1 MKQLNNLLF
10 LLLCFT
16 TSITSYAQFTVNERS
31 IIYDKVS
38 DRYMVSIPEN
48 AFGTDYKAKIALDAT
63 TGWSNLS
70 IEDTDIA
77 DSYSFKQVEGN
88 KIYKF
93 HAQKGDK
100 EISGQL
106 TFTFLPLLVMEG
118 TFGYDY
124 AQGNISLLSPDV
136 AEPTNS
142 FVKIKWRGGSTNTA
156 DKHKR
161 NYKIKTLNENG
172 KKQEISLLGMRED
185 NNWILDAGQVDL
197 FRLRNRIATEIWND
211 FSTKPYYVS
220 KEPKA
225 KSGVVGKVVEVI
237 LNNEYRGIY
246 SLTEAMDR
254 KELKLKKYDDKNQEF
269 HGQLWKISSWD
280 KSTFWDIEKDYDN
293 TQETWH
299 AFETKYP
306 DIEDVNPTDYSPLY
320 EAIDFVANSNDET
333 FKKEV
338 ANYFDIPV
346 IIDYQLFLE
355 TLKPIDNCGKNMYW
369 GIYDV
374 AKDKKLTLA
383 IWDLDASVGQDWHC
397 STPLHPDYVSP
408 DTELG
413 IKEAF
418 NLYTRLSTLN
428 VDNYNQKVADRYH
441 ELRKTYFSEENIIS
455 KYQSYYD
462 MLEKSGAASR
472 EESKWSKDSDIGGY
486 PLNFKNEIEYIKNWI
501 INRLKYLDA
510 TQFTLSTD
518 ISEIHQEENTVQKN
532 IYNIMGQKVE
542 KAYRGLI
549 IKNGKKFYTKN
560 NEQQIKYD

>member
-16 TSITSYAQFTVNERS
+16 TNITSYAQFTINERS

-70 IEDTDIA
+70 IEGTDIA

-100 EISGQL
+100 EINGQL

-118 TFGYDY
+118 TFEYDY

-172 KKQEISLLGMRED
+172 KKLEISLLGMRED

-211 FSTKPYYVS
+211 FATKPYYTS

-225 KSGVVGKVVEVI
+225 KSGVAGKVVEVI

-269 HGQLWKISSWD
+269 HGQLWKVSSWD

-369 GIYDV
+369 EIYDV

-441 ELRKTYFSEENIIS
+441 ELRKTYFNEENLIS

-462 MLEKSGAASR
+462 MLVKSGAASR

-486 PLNFKNEIEYIKNWI
+486 PLNFEKEIEYIKNWI
-501 INRLKYLDA
+501 IERLKYLDT
-510 TQFTLSTD
+510 TQFPTINGIQKAQYLKQTKTT
-518 ISEIHQEENTVQKN
+518 QTYNMLGVKVNTSYKG
-532 IYNIMGQKVE
+532 IK
-542 KAYRGLI
+542 I
-549 IKNGKKFYTKN
+549 INGKKYN
-560 NEQQIKYD
+560 ISQ

>member
-16 TSITSYAQFTVNERS
+16 TNITSYAQFTINERS

-70 IEDTDIA
+70 IEGTDIA

-100 EISGQL
+100 EINGQL

-118 TFGYDY
+118 TFEYDY

-172 KKQEISLLGMRED
+172 KKLEISLLGMRED

-197 FRLRNRIATEIWND
+197 FRLRNRIATEIWNG
-211 FSTKPYYVS
+211 FATKPYYTS

-225 KSGVVGKVVEVI
+225 KSGVAGKVVEVI

-269 HGQLWKISSWD
+269 HGQLWKVSSWD

-428 VDNYNQKVADRYH
+428 VDNYKDR
-441 ELRKTYFSEENIIS
+441 
-455 KYQSYYD
+455 
-462 MLEKSGAASR
+462 KS
-472 EESKWSKDSDIGGY
+472 
-486 PLNFKNEIEYIKNWI
+486 
-501 INRLKYLDA
+501 
-510 TQFTLSTD
+510 
-518 ISEIHQEENTVQKN
+518 V
-532 IYNIMGQKVE
+532 V
-542 KAYRGLI
+542 
-549 IKNGKKFYTKN
+549 
-560 NEQQIKYD
+560 

>member
-70 IEDTDIA
+70 IEGTDIA

-93 HAQKGDK
+93 HAKKDDK
-100 EISGQL
+100 EINGQL

-211 FSTKPYYVS
+211 FSTKPYYAS

-269 HGQLWKISSWD
+269 HGQLWKVSSWD
-280 KSTFWDIEKDYDN
+280 KSTFWEIEKDYDN

-306 DIEDVNPTDYSPLY
+306 DIEDVNPTDYNPLY

-413 IKEAF
+413 IKETF

>member
-1 MKQLNNLLF
+1 MKQLNHLLF
-10 LLLCFT
+10 LLVCFA
-16 TSITSYAQFTVNERS
+16 TSIPSFAQFTINGRS

-38 DRYMVSIPEN
+38 DTYMVSIPGN
-48 AFGTDYKAKIALDAT
+48 AFGTDYEASIVLDAT
-63 TGWSNLS
+63 AGWSNLS
-70 IEDTDIA
+70 IEGTDIA
-77 DSYSFKQVEGN
+77 DSYTFKQVEGN
-88 KIYKF
+88 KIYKI
-93 HAQKGDK
+93 HAQEGDK
-100 EISGQL
+100 EINTQL

-124 AQGNISLLSPDV
+124 AQGNISLLSPDA

-142 FVKIKWRGGSTNTA
+142 FAKVKWRGGSTNTA

-161 NYKIKTLNENG
+161 NYKIKTLNEKG

-185 NNWILDAGQVDL
+185 NNWIMDAGQVDL

-211 FSTKPYYVS
+211 FATKPYYAS

-225 KSGVVGKVVEVI
+225 KSGVTGKVVEVI

-269 HGQLWKISSWD
+269 HGQLWKVSSWD
-280 KSTFWDIEKDYDN
+280 KAQFWNIDKDYDN

-306 DIEDVNPTDYSPLY
+306 DIDDVNPTDYSPLY

-338 ANYFDIPV
+338 TDYFDIPV
-346 IIDYQLFLE
+346 LIDYQLFLE
-355 TLKPIDNCGKNMYW
+355 TLKPIDNSGKNMYW

-374 AKDKKLTLA
+374 AKSKKLTLA
-383 IWDLDASVGQDWHC
+383 IWDLDASVGQDWQC
-397 STPLHPDYVSP
+397 STPLHPEYVSP

-413 IKEAF
+413 IEKAF
-418 NLYTRLSTLN
+418 NLYKRLSTLN

-441 ELRKTYFSEENIIS
+441 ELRKTYFSEENLIA
-455 KYQSYYD
+455 KYQDYYD
-462 MLEKSGAASR
+462 MLVKSGAASR
-472 EESKWSKDSDIGGY
+472 EETKWSEDSDIGGY
-486 PLNFKNEIEYIKNWI
+486 PLNFKEEIEYIKNWI
-501 INRLKYLDA
+501 TKRLNYLDT
-510 TQFTLSTD
+510 TQFPSSSG
-518 ISEIHQEENTVQKN
+518 IQTVSHEKGQAKN
-532 IYNIMGQKVE
+532 MATYNMLGQKVNE
-542 KAYRGLI
+542 SYQGIKI
-549 IKNGKKFYTKN
+549 INGKK
-560 NEQQIKYD
+560 YDIPQ

>member
-70 IEDTDIA
+70 IEGTDIA

-93 HAQKGDK
+93 HAKKDDK
-100 EISGQL
+100 EINGQL

-211 FSTKPYYVS
+211 FSTKPYYAS

-254 KELKLKKYDDKNQEF
+254 KELKLKKYDDKNKEF
-269 HGQLWKISSWD
+269 HGQLWKVSSWD
-280 KSTFWDIEKDYDN
+280 KSTFWEIEKDYDN

-306 DIEDVNPTDYSPLY
+306 DIEDVNPTDYNPLY

-441 ELRKTYFSEENIIS
+441 ELRKTYFSEENLIS

-462 MLEKSGAASR
+462 MLVKSGAASR

-501 INRLKYLDA
+501 IERLKYLDT
-510 TQFTLSTD
+510 TQFPTTNG
-518 ISEIHQEENTVQKN
+518 IQKAQYLKQAKTTQT
-532 IYNIMGQKVE
+532 YNMLGVKV
-542 KAYRGLI
+542 KSSYKGIKI
-549 IKNGKKFYTKN
+549 INGKKYN
-560 NEQQIKYD
+560 ISQ